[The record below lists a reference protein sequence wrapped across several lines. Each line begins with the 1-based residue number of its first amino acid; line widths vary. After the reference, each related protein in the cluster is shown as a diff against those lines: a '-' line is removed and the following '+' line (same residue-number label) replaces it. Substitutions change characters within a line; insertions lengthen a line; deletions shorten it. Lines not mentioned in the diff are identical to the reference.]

1 MDTFIQTKSI
11 FLVLAACS
19 ILAIAGSIW
28 LLKRRNNLSRFKII
42 GLAAILLLAVNVF
55 LFHTPFFF
63 AISARLLDGRD
74 IGWRQEDALK
84 AESYRF
90 SKNLAADFLA
100 VGNSQTNAIY
110 AAYAKTEKRLAVLSM
125 AGLNPMDYLLYKNI
139 IKSLCNGV
147 IILTVS
153 DFDLGY
159 KPNLLGAK
167 LAPPQNFDLPSVISL
182 LRHVPDVTSSEIQD
196 VVCANIIDAYRYQYI
211 FRGYMDKVLGRN
223 RAFPKENFT
232 AAEMLGFMLRD
243 LAKIDRK
250 WFAINLLFLER
261 FLTWADE
268 NALEVIIVLGHYHP
282 KALTANMALHA
293 EASNELSLLCKRFPN
308 CSYFRNEQLYE
319 FTESDYQDAF
329 HVREDAGKRFA
340 QRLMKAIGN

>member
-1 MDTFIQTKSI
+1 MDEIIQTKSI
-11 FLVLAACS
+11 YLVLAGCS
-19 ILAIAGSIW
+19 ILAVAASLW
-28 LLKRRNNLSRFKII
+28 LLTKRRNLSRAKII
-42 GLAAILLLAVNVF
+42 GLAVLLFVAGNVF
-55 LFHTPFFF
+55 LFQNPFLF
-63 AISARLLDGRD
+63 ALSSRYLDGRD
-74 IGWRQEDALK
+74 IGWRQADALK

-90 SKNLAADFLA
+90 SKNLAAEFLA

-110 AAYAKTEKRLAVLSM
+110 ASYAKTEKRLAVLSM

-139 IKSLCNGV
+139 IKSLCNRT

-167 LAPPQNFDLPSVISL
+167 LAPPQYLDLPSVISL
-182 LRHVPDVTSSEIQD
+182 LRNVPDVASSEIQD
-196 VVCANIIDAYRYQYI
+196 VVCANIIDAYRYQYV
-211 FRGYMDKVLGRN
+211 FRGYMEKVLGRN

-261 FLTWADE
+261 FVAWADE
-268 NALEVIIVLGHYHP
+268 NALEVVIVLGHYHP
-282 KALTANMALHA
+282 KALAANLALHD
-293 EASNELSLLCKRFPN
+293 EASAKLDLLCKRFAN
-308 CSYFRNEQLYE
+308 CSYFRGEELYE
-319 FTESDYQDAF
+319 FTESDYQDGF
-329 HVREDAGKRFA
+329 HVHEDAGRKFA
-340 QRLMKAIGN
+340 ERMMAALGN